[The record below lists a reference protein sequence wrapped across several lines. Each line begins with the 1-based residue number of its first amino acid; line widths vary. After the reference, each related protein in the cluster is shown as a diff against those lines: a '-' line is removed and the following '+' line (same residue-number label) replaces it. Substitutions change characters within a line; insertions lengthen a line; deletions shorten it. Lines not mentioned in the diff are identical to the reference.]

1 MPQAT
6 PRSSLPGA
14 RPSAFLLAGAFVTGM
29 LLFVHGGCGGGDG
42 DECRDAIHCRHD
54 NGAPA
59 EGKEWACEDNR
70 CVQHPAQQPP
80 DAGTDAGM
88 PDAGAPDAGAPD
100 SGTPDA
106 GRPDAGTPDA
116 GRPDAGT
123 PDSGPTTVSVQI
135 LAFNDFHGQLE
146 APSGQ
151 ILAGVA
157 PDGGP
162 VRVNAGG
169 VTYFARHIAAMR
181 ATNPNTVVV
190 AAGDLIGASPLLS
203 GLFHD
208 EPTIEAMNLIGL
220 DLVAVG
226 NHEFDEGSTELLR
239 MQSGGCHPVDGCLD
253 GDGFAGAKF
262 KFLAANV
269 ATDVDRTLFPRYD
282 IREFE
287 GVKVAFIGMTLEAT
301 PGSVIPSGVEGLT
314 FKDEVQ
320 TVNALV
326 PELRQQGIEAI
337 VVVVHQ
343 GGIATPGSLVN
354 ECKGP
359 GTDGLIAGAIVGLV
373 KGLNDAVDVVVSGH
387 THQAYNCV
395 IDGKVV
401 TSASSMG
408 QLVTDIDLTLSK
420 ATRDVVTARANNVIV
435 TRDVQEVGAVKELVT
450 KYEELVTPLANRVIG
465 WVAQTLRNQSDAL
478 GQSALGLVI
487 ADSQLEAT
495 KPANLGGAQVAF
507 MNPGGVRAS
516 LDQGE
521 VTYGEAFSTQP
532 FNNSLVTMTLT
543 GAQIDEVLELQ
554 WRPSGATLMLLPSA
568 GFTYT
573 FSASAPVGSRVDPAS
588 IRINGVTVDPAA
600 NYRVTAN
607 NYIASGSDGFSVFT
621 EGTNRLTGAMDIDAM
636 EAYLKARSS
645 AANPLPAPA
654 LNRVTRLP

>member
-6 PRSSLPGA
+6 PRSSLLEA
-14 RPSAFLLAGAFVTGM
+14 RPSVFLLAGAFVTGM
-29 LLFVHGGCGGGDG
+29 FLFAQGGCGG
-42 DECRDAIHCRHD
+42 DECQDAADCRED
-54 NGAPA
+54 KGLPA
-59 EGKEWACEDNR
+59 SNTEWICEDKR
-70 CVQHPAQQPP
+70 CEQHSVQLPP
-80 DAGTDAGM
+80 
-88 PDAGAPDAGAPD
+88 PD
-100 SGTPDA
+100 SGT
-106 GRPDAGTPDA
+106 DAGTPDA
-116 GRPDAGT
+116 GRFDAGT
-123 PDSGPTTVSVQI
+123 PDSGPTTVSVQV

-146 APSGQ
+146 EPTGQ
-151 ILAGVA
+151 ILTGVA

-169 VTYFARHIAAMR
+169 VTYFARHIAALR
-181 ATNPNTVVV
+181 AANPNTVVV

-208 EPTIEAMNLIGL
+208 EPTVEAMNLIGL

-253 GDGFAGAKF
+253 GDGFPGAKF

-269 ATDVDRTLFPRYD
+269 ATSVDRTLFPRYD
-282 IREFE
+282 VREFE

-301 PGSVIPSGVEGLT
+301 PESVTPTGVAGLT

-326 PELRQQGIEAI
+326 PELRRQGIEAI
-337 VVVVHQ
+337 IVVVHQ
-343 GGIATPGSLVN
+343 GGIPTSGSLVN
-354 ECKGP
+354 ECKGA
-359 GTDGLIAGAIVGLV
+359 GADGLISGAIVGV
-373 KGLNDAVDVVVSGH
+373 AKGLNDAVDVIVSGH

-408 QLVTDIDLTLSK
+408 RLVTDIDLTLSK
-420 ATRDVVTARANNVIV
+420 ATGDVVEARANNIIV

-450 KYEELVTPLANRVIG
+450 KYQELVTPRANRVIG
-465 WVAQTLRNQSDAL
+465 WVSQTLRTQSDSV
-478 GQSALGLVI
+478 GQSTLGFVI

-507 MNPGGVRAS
+507 MNPGGMRA
-516 LDQGE
+516 DIAQGE
-521 VTYGEAFSTQP
+521 VTYGEAFTTQP
-532 FNNSLVTMTLT
+532 FGNSLVTLTLT
-543 GAQIDEVLELQ
+543 GAQIEQLLEQQ

-568 GFTYT
+568 GFTYA

-607 NYIASGSDGFSVFT
+607 NYIASGGDGFQGFA
-621 EGTNRLTGAMDIDAM
+621 EGTNRLGGAVDSDAL
-636 EAYLKARSS
+636 EAYLKAHSS
-645 AANPLPAPA
+645 QASPLPAPA
-654 LNRVTRLP
+654 LNRITMLP